1 MQILMWL
8 LLAMILLCGIAVSL
22 AKDLKTTVVIFMCQS
37 LAMCVIWIRLQ
48 SPDLAIT
55 EAAVGTGIDSLLLL
69 VTLKKIHAID
79 RRKEAEKHEPRA

>member
-1 MQILMWL
+1 MQILIICL
-8 LLAMILLCGIAVSL
+8 LVLIIACAVAASL
-22 AKDLKTTVVIFMCQS
+22 ARSLMATVVIFMCQS
-37 LAMCVIWIRLQ
+37 LAMCIVWITLQ

-79 RRKEAEKHEPRA
+79 EQKEAAHGKEN